1 MQSDNIKGQARQ
13 RIVEKS
19 VQILRRYGKSNKEI
33 RSMILHDFH
42 IEEKALDK
50 ILNADIK

>member
-1 MQSDNIKGQARQ
+1 MQSDNIKGQIRQ

-19 VQILRRYGKSNKEI
+19 VQILRKYGKSSEEI
-33 RSMILHDFH
+33 RSIILCDFH